1 MRLKDQ
7 VLVDYN
13 GIGAKVRLPTPFK
26 ALDQPRF
33 HVHSEDLGVD
43 FGLIYL
49 RQIYREGLQAN
60 NVVPFGP
67 AQWFTRAGPVGGHYV
82 VGFPEEFT
90 ETASWQGRIIG
101 ARVKPAMIPL
111 HEVPDDSPHPFTRF
125 KARVID
131 KGNQES
137 VVGMSG
143 GPIIAYYPDGDD
155 AR

>member
-1 MRLKDQ
+1 
-7 VLVDYN
+7 
-13 GIGAKVRLPTPFK
+13 
-26 ALDQPRF
+26 
-33 HVHSEDLGVD
+33 VD

-67 AQWFTRAGPVGGHYV
+67 PQWFTREGPVGGHYV

-90 ETASWQGRIIG
+90 ETASLQGRIIG
-101 ARVKPAMIPL
+101 ARVKPVMIPL

-155 AR
+155 ARYRLVAIQSKATQDETAVYGCPVHKFLELASESLQEGEDSE